1 MRDKKGT
8 TFLKGTFE
16 RNVAVIN
23 QVKKMNALE
32 LDAFMVEFEKGLGEM
47 EVSTEKLAFFLQL
60 LLQMDPQL
68 AERFMETIANK
79 DIQDDK

>member
-1 MRDKKGT
+1 MRDK
-8 TFLKGTFE
+8 KGTFE